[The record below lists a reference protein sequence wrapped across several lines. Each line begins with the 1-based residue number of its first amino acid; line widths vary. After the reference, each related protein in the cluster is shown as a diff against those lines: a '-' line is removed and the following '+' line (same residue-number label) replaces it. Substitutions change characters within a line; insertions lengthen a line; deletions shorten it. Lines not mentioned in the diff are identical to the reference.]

1 MKKEIVRMEK
11 QSLNAYIEIRAVQLT
26 KEEHKQIR
34 NELKELKH
42 EYDVELQYI
51 DSDSIE
57 ATIITDEADVEDA
70 LEKLEKHGWE
80 W

>member
-1 MKKEIVRMEK
+1 MEKEIIEMRK
-11 QSLNAYIEIRAVQLT
+11 QNLDAYIEVRATQLT

-34 NELKELKH
+34 NELKELKDK
-42 EYDVELQYI
+42 YDVELQYI

-57 ATIITDEADVEDA
+57 ATILTDVEDVEEA
-70 LEKLEKHGWE
+70 LEELEKRGWE